1 MSSPRCE
8 LSSMSRSLRPF
19 NKVTDLLK
27 TAALGIVTVSSV
39 LSASALVAESSWAR
53 SSSTVSFQGCRLQ
66 PEFTQVFA
74 RGGID
79 ASSSDYNGF
88 TLSGRGVSFANFL
101 IAQPQQ
107 RSVLPTSM
115 RNCPALTV
123 AGPIGIHSGR
133 IEGIMGADR
142 IAASRAHTGLR
153 SSHDRR
159 SFDALNRF
167 EIWAA
172 DTSKKLSEASRSP
185 VRVHQN
191 QLFIDRRH
199 GYADGGYYTDT
210 TQLAQVRVLK
220 VIGHAG
226 QKTVITVYGND
237 AVIENMAFE
246 LEGGLRPQDVLLN
259 FPMASSLRM
268 ARAGSG
274 GFGIPASI
282 LAPYAAADLRDL
294 AITGQVFV
302 GSLCGNGQINEGLFA
317 HWPQAQTP
325 SLPPPPHPCEGRP
338 QACAAK

>member
-1 MSSPRCE
+1 MS
-8 LSSMSRSLRPF
+8 LSLRSLRLF
-19 NKVTDLLK
+19 NNATEHFKAAAIGILTVTS
-27 TAALGIVTVSSV
+27 T
-39 LSASALVAESSWAR
+39 LSLSALVAEPSSAR
-53 SSSTVSFQGCRLQ
+53 TPSTTYFQGCQLQ

-74 RGGID
+74 RGGIE

-88 TLSGRGVSFANFL
+88 TLAGRGVSFANFL

-107 RSVLPTSM
+107 RSALPASM

-123 AGPIGIHSGR
+123 AGPVGLHSGR
-133 IEGIMGADR
+133 IEGIMGADS

-153 SSHDRR
+153 SSRDRR
-159 SFDALNRF
+159 SFDALTRF
-167 EIWAA
+167 EVWSA

-185 VRVHQN
+185 VRVQQN

-220 VIGHAG
+220 IIGHAG

-237 AVIENMAFE
+237 AVLENMAFE

-274 GFGIPASI
+274 SFGIPASI

-317 HWPQAQTP
+317 HWPQAQSP
-325 SLPPPPHPCEGRP
+325 SLPPAPHPCEARP

>member
-1 MSSPRCE
+1 MA
-8 LSSMSRSLRPF
+8 SLR
-19 NKVTDLLK
+19 TLTLS
-27 TAALGIVTVSSV
+27 TAVAI
-39 LSASALVAESSWAR
+39 SALVAESSWAR
-53 SSSTVSFQGCRLQ
+53 TPSTMKFQGCQLQ

-88 TLSGRGVSFANFL
+88 TISGRGVSFANFL

-107 RSVLPTSM
+107 LSALPASM
-115 RNCPALTV
+115 HNCPALTV
-123 AGPIGIHSGR
+123 AGPVGLHSGR

-142 IAASRAHTGLR
+142 IAASRAHTGVE

-167 EIWAA
+167 EVWAA

-185 VRVHQN
+185 VRVQQN

-199 GYADGGYYTDT
+199 GYAVGGYYTDT
-210 TQLAQVRVLK
+210 TRLAQVRVLK
-220 VIGHAG
+220 IIGHAG

-237 AVIENMAFE
+237 AVLENMAFE

-274 GFGIPASI
+274 SFGIPASI
-282 LAPYAAADLRDL
+282 LAPFAAADLRDL

-317 HWPQAQTP
+317 HWPQAQSP
-325 SLPPPPHPCEGRP
+325 SLPPAPHPCEARP